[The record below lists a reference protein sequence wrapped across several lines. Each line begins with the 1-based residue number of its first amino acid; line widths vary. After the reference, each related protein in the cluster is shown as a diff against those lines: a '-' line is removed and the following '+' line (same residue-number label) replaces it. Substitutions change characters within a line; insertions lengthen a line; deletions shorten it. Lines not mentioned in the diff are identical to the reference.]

1 MMLIPIFHSQYYETT
16 EEEYNEIMSNSK
28 RGDSGFGSSDI
39 KH

>member
-1 MMLIPIFHSQYYETT
+1 MLLPVFHSKYDEIT

-28 RGDSGFGSSDI
+28 RGESGFGSSDI